1 MKLENE
7 EFSGMMKKHIK
18 KSSRVLPSGGEEI
31 MTNIWRYW
39 TATFGYSYSYMCHK
53 MVLFTILDTF
63 IIINY
68 N

>member
-18 KSSRVLPSGGEEI
+18 KSCRVLPGGGEAI
-31 MTNIWRYW
+31 MTNIWHYW
-39 TATFGYSYSYMCHK
+39 TATFGYSYRRHK

-63 IIINY
+63 IIISY

>member
-18 KSSRVLPSGGEEI
+18 KSCRVLPGGGEAI

-39 TATFGYSYSYMCHK
+39 IATFGYSYRRPK
-53 MVLFTILDTF
+53 W
-63 IIINY
+63 
-68 N
+68 

>member
-18 KSSRVLPSGGEEI
+18 KLSKVLPSGGEEI

-39 TATFGYSYSYMCHK
+39 TATFGYSYRHHK
-53 MVLFTILDTF
+53 MVLFTILDAF
-63 IIINY
+63 IIISY